1 MPHRA
6 PPLNAVTYKHTNTKV
21 NTQQKVRKRTYDK
34 RKLVQPPT
42 FRECKDCLILQMKKT
57 ASLPVDDL
65 STGVCVYNHLHVSI
79 CAFADGL
86 HKNQT
91 MHLGRSG

>member
-42 FRECKDCLILQMKKT
+42 FREWKECLILRKREK
-57 ASLPVDDL
+57 DL
-65 STGVCVYNHLHVSI
+65 IFPQLCVCAIVHNYFHVSI
-79 CAFADGL
+79 CAFADKL
-86 HKNQT
+86 HKNQK